1 VVTTLAGWDPCDV
14 FERFTDRARRVLVLA
29 QEEASLLRHGFIG
42 TEHILLGLIHEGD
55 GVAAQA
61 LEELGISL
69 EGVRRKVEDMIGT
82 TVTGETG
89 AAPFTPRAK
98 KVLELSLR
106 EALQLGHTYI
116 GTEHILLG
124 LVREGEGVAA
134 QVLISSGVEL
144 ASVRQQVVRLL
155 SGSQGEQSVGS
166 SDEGP
171 RAARL
176 AGIVACSF
184 CGRRPPETGQLVSGR
199 RGAYVCERCVD
210 ELHTRF
216 AADDE
221 DEAGGDTKPE
231 VITGRVPDDEDGA
244 RAEITLAFGHVLVLS
259 EDRRTVPSVEGGELL
274 GPCLKEAHVRHA
286 ALRHQDHT
294 VTVERI
300 QFVDETHAAVSFTVA
315 LEGVS
320 PEPRTGDALVVDA
333 TWKVARSTFCA
344 LMSLAGVQCPP
355 MP

>member
-1 VVTTLAGWDPCDV
+1 M

-29 QEEASLLRHGFIG
+29 QEEARLLHHGFIG

-69 EGVRRKVEDMIGT
+69 ENVRQKVDDMIGAAA
-82 TVTGETG
+82 TGEAG

-134 QVLISSGVEL
+134 QVLISSDVEL

-155 SGSQGEQSVGS
+155 SVNEGTGHQVTQSVGS
-166 SDEGP
+166 TVE
-171 RAARL
+171 
-176 AGIVACSF
+176 CSF
-184 CGRRPPETGQLVSGR
+184 CGRRPPESGQLVSGR
-199 RGAYVCERCVD
+199 GGAYVCEHCVD
-210 ELHTRF
+210 ELSTRF
-216 AADDE
+216 SAHDE
-221 DEAGGDTKPE
+221 DEAGGVPQPV
-231 VITGRVPDDEDGA
+231 VITGRVPDDEDAA
-244 RAEITLAFGHVLVLS
+244 RTEITVAFGHVFVLS
-259 EDRRTVPSVEGGELL
+259 DDRRTVPSVEGGELL

-286 ALRHQDHT
+286 ALRRKDDA
-294 VTVERI
+294 VAVGRI
-300 QFVDETHAAVSFTVA
+300 QFIDERHAAVSFTVS

-320 PEPRTGDALVVDA
+320 PEPRTGDALVA
-333 TWKVARSTFCA
+333 GSTWRVARSTFCA

-355 MP
+355 TP